1 MPLHIGAKGLLKSQ
15 SKKKNNDQ
23 VVWLKIMFA
32 NEIRLV
38 VQCNVKGSYFFRRYF
53 CACKIPNFC
62 KLNKSVSV
70 VEPLMYDSQDI
81 AKFEFSILSLCV
93 YIFKNHRPS

>member
-1 MPLHIGAKGLLKSQ
+1 
-15 SKKKNNDQ
+15 
-23 VVWLKIMFA
+23 MFA

-53 CACKIPNFC
+53 CACQIPNFC

-81 AKFEFSILSLCV
+81 AKFEFPILSLCLHFLKKERSFSV
-93 YIFKNHRPS
+93 SESLEVPGSVFCNEELSFLSYKT